1 VNILC
6 GKEFKNLG
14 KNRNQTLALNTK
26 VFFEGGQRYIPL
38 IRDAQG
44 NVAVEPENDRYFDY
58 SKAYNDKLDNIFL
71 MNLSASYK
79 FNKPGA
85 THEIFLDLMNLTNS
99 QARMTEYYDASK
111 PDKVGYTTQFGFFPN
126 LMYRVYF

>member
-1 VNILC
+1 M
-6 GKEFKNLG
+6 
-14 KNRNQTLALNTK
+14 
-26 VFFEGGQRYIPL
+26 
-38 IRDAQG
+38 G

-58 SKAYNDKLDNIFL
+58 SKAYDNKLDNIFL

-79 FNKPGA
+79 FNRPGA

-99 QARMTEYYDASK
+99 QSRIAEYYDVSK
-111 PDKVGYTTQFGFFPN
+111 PGNVGYSTSFGFFPN